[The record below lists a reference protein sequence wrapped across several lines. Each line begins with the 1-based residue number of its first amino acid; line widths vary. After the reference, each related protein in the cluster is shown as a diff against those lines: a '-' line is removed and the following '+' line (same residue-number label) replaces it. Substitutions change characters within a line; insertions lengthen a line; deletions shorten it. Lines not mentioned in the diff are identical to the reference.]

1 VQQQQPADTTVALSP
16 STDETEPTLEHSI
29 GVLVASV
36 AALLADG
43 LCERQQG
50 ALTTRTKR
58 AGGDA
63 VFELYKLRQ
72 FMIADWPFDDV
83 ARKYGKRVL
92 LESGG
97 AGVDATTAEIL
108 VDGVLD
114 ILRKVVR
121 AALN

>member
-1 VQQQQPADTTVALSP
+1 VDLTPADTTVALSP
-16 STDETEPTLEHSI
+16 STDETEASLERTI

-63 VFELYKLRQ
+63 VFELFRLRQ
-72 FMIADWPFDDV
+72 FLVADWDFDGIC
-83 ARKYGKRVL
+83 REHGKRVL

-97 AGVDATTAEIL
+97 GDVDATTAEIL

-114 ILRKVVR
+114 ILARVVR